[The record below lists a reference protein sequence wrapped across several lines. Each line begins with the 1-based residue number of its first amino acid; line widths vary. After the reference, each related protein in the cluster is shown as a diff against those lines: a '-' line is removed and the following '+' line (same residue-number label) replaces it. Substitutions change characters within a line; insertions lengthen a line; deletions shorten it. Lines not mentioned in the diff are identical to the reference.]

1 MTEQPG
7 ILSAIAAF
15 LYEDESFGV
24 FVLVT
29 VVLGG
34 GAAVLA
40 GRAIAA
46 TWRQWW
52 QVVVYMLI
60 LGGAVRFIHFAL
72 FGGTLISP
80 HYYAVDSAVCLVAGL
95 LGFRAARVRQM
106 VRQYRWINVPDGPL
120 RWRRKLQ

>member
-1 MTEQPG
+1 MSEHPG
-7 ILSAIAAF
+7 VLGAIAAF
-15 LYEDESFGV
+15 LYEDESFGI

-29 VVLGG
+29 IVLGG

-60 LGGAVRFIHFAL
+60 LGGGVRFIHFAL
-72 FGGTLISP
+72 FGGTLLSS
-80 HYYAVDSAVCLVAGL
+80 HYYAVDSTVCLAAGL
-95 LGFRAARVRQM
+95 IGFRAARVSQM

-120 RWRRKLQ
+120 RWRRKAQ

>member
-1 MTEQPG
+1 MNDQPG
-7 ILSAIAAF
+7 ILSAITAL
-15 LYEDESFGV
+15 LYEDESLGIFM
-24 FVLVT
+24 LVT
-29 VVLGG
+29 VALGG

-46 TWRQWW
+46 TWRPWW
-52 QVVVYMLI
+52 QVVIYMLI

-95 LGFRAARVRQM
+95 LGFRIARVAQM
-106 VRQYRWINVPDGPL
+106 VRQYRWINVADGPL
-120 RWRRKLQ
+120 RWRRKPQ

>member
-1 MTEQPG
+1 MTQHLG
-7 ILSAIAAF
+7 ILGAIAAF
-15 LYEDESFGV
+15 LYEDESFGI

-34 GAAVLA
+34 GAALLA

-72 FGGTLISP
+72 FGGTLLSP
-80 HYYAVDSAVCLVAGL
+80 HYYAVDSAVCLAAGL
-95 LGFRAARVRQM
+95 LGFRAARVSQM

-120 RWRRKLQ
+120 RWRRKPQ

>member
-7 ILSAIAAF
+7 ILSAIASF
-15 LYEDESFGV
+15 FYEDESLGI

-40 GRAIAA
+40 GRAIAG
-46 TWRQWW
+46 TWRPWW

-60 LGGAVRFIHFAL
+60 LGAAVRFIHFAL
-72 FGGTLISP
+72 FGGTLLSP
-80 HYYAVDSAVCLVAGL
+80 HYYAVDTAMCLAAGL
-95 LGFRAARVRQM
+95 LGFRAARVTQM
-106 VRQYRWINVPDGPL
+106 VRQYCWINVAGGPL
-120 RWRRKLQ
+120 RWRRKPQ

>member
-7 ILSAIAAF
+7 ILHTIAAL
-15 LYEDESFGV
+15 LYEDESLGI
-24 FVLVT
+24 FVLIT

-46 TWRQWW
+46 TWRPWW

-60 LGGAVRFIHFAL
+60 LGAAVRFIHFAL
-72 FGGTLISP
+72 FGGTLLTL
-80 HYYAVDSAVCLVAGL
+80 HYYAVDSVVCLIAGL
-95 LGFRAARVRQM
+95 LGFRAARVAQM
-106 VRQYRWINVPDGPL
+106 VRQYRWINVADGPL
-120 RWRRKLQ
+120 RWRRKPQ